1 VGTWLKRPLVA
12 GLVFAFGWEQIAL
25 ALPGYLRQFTLAYYL
40 QALVPHAMPNDG
52 VVSLIQGIFRETP
65 SLGESLFWLAV
76 ILLGFLWWAAVSVE
90 RKEYVLE
97 Q

>member
-1 VGTWLKRPLVA
+1 M
-12 GLVFAFGWEQIAL
+12 
-25 ALPGYLRQFTLAYYL
+25 
-40 QALVPHAMPNDG
+40 VPHAMPNDG

-65 SLGESLFWLAV
+65 SLGESLVWLLV
-76 ILLGFLWWAAVSVE
+76 ILLGFLWAAAVSVE

>member
-1 VGTWLKRPLVA
+1 MA
-12 GLVFAFGWEQIAL
+12 ML
-25 ALPGYLRQFTLAYYL
+25 ALPGYLKRFTVAYYL
-40 QALVPHAMPNDG
+40 QAMVPHAMPNDT

-65 SLGESLFWLAV
+65 SLGESIVWLFV
-76 ILLGFLWWAAVSVE
+76 ILLGFLWAAAVSVE